1 MKNDKILVTKS
12 KERFETICGLQHMQS
27 FLHLIRTTMKGLGY
41 FTVVPSKMVGFVA
54 LNSVQGF
61 LFPNVIALA
70 SFKMYPDSLFRI

>member
-41 FTVVPSKMVGFVA
+41 FTVVPSKWLDLW

>member
-41 FTVVPSKMVGFVA
+41 FTVVPSKWLDFGKKMKMCISTIKQRGSTIKNEGFT
-54 LNSVQGF
+54 
-61 LFPNVIALA
+61 
-70 SFKMYPDSLFRI
+70 KK

>member
-41 FTVVPSKMVGFVA
+41 FTVVPSKWLDLWRLTVFRV
-54 LNSVQGF
+54 SC
-61 LFPNVIALA
+61 FPM
-70 SFKMYPDSLFRI
+70 S